1 MRTSQDARE
10 DVHPGLPDWAAFGPG
25 QSIPCMM
32 LKRLGCSSSR
42 VLLGDTKGTYTNA
55 ALIPLA
61 VEYCSGDILF

>member
-1 MRTSQDARE
+1 LYDAE
-10 DVHPGLPDWAAFGPG
+10 AF
-25 QSIPCMM
+25 
-32 LKRLGCSSSR
+32 RLFVVSGGGW